1 MKEFVNIYIKAL
13 TFKHYYMDISAYISH
28 LTEGGDGL
36 PHPPMPIGG
45 VRGWVAIHT
54 LDNWAERAME

>member
-1 MKEFVNIYIKAL
+1 
-13 TFKHYYMDISAYISH
+13 MDISAYISH
-28 LTEGGDGL
+28 LTEGGDRL